1 MKKKRNWNLKSKHI
15 LIIMVVVCVGLMLL
29 TFAAKFPVQSVRT
42 TAGYT
47 IVPFQNGLNKVGN
60 ALDGFTEGFRSKK
73 KLIEENKALQSK
85 VDDLTAENSRLT
97 QNVSELARLQEL
109 YQLDQQYNEYDKIA
123 AEVIAKI
130 PETGILRLPLIVEV
144 KTEF

>member
-60 ALDGFTEGFRSKK
+60 ALDGLRK
-73 KLIEENKALQSK
+73 
-85 VDDLTAENSRLT
+85 D
-97 QNVSELARLQEL
+97 SEARK
-109 YQLDQQYNEYDKIA
+109 N
-123 AEVIAKI
+123 
-130 PETGILRLPLIVEV
+130 
-144 KTEF
+144 

>member
-15 LIIMVVVCVGLMLL
+15 LVIMVVVCVGLMLL

-60 ALDGFTEGFRSKK
+60 ALD
-73 KLIEENKALQSK
+73 
-85 VDDLTAENSRLT
+85 DLRKD
-97 QNVSELARLQEL
+97 SEARK
-109 YQLDQQYNEYDKIA
+109 N
-123 AEVIAKI
+123 
-130 PETGILRLPLIVEV
+130 
-144 KTEF
+144 

>member
-1 MKKKRNWNLKSKHI
+1 M
-15 LIIMVVVCVGLMLL
+15 
-29 TFAAKFPVQSVRT
+29 
-42 TAGYT
+42 
-47 IVPFQNGLNKVGN
+47 VPFQNGLNKVGN

-123 AEVIAKI
+123 AEVIAKNSGNWYSTFTI
-130 PETGILRLPLIVEV
+130 NRGSEDGI
-144 KTEF
+144 